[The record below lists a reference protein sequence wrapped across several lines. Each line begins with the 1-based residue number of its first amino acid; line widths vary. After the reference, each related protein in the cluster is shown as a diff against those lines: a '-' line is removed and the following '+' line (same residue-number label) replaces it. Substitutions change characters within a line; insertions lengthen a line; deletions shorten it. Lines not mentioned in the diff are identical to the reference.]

1 MPSSG
6 DLKTLGRAPLRCAE
20 QADVDLFVETLG
32 RFERGEIGADAW
44 RAFRLIHGV
53 YGQRQDDVQMLRVKI
68 PQGVLSA
75 SQLDALADVAS
86 ISRGFL
92 HVTTRQNVQFHFVQL
107 SDAGAALR
115 RLLESGLTTR
125 EAGGNTVRNV
135 TTCAFAGVSPDEV
148 FDVTPYAQALTRHF
162 LRHPLGSSLPR
173 KLKIA
178 FEGCADDH
186 GVTTINDLGFRAAV
200 RDGARGF
207 RIIVGG
213 GTGTLPVAGRPLFE
227 FLPARDI
234 LAAAEAILGV
244 FHRLGDREHK
254 ERNRVKFL
262 VREMGFQSFRQEVLS
277 AFAALRVVAADVS
290 LRLPFDPQRPPKEAP
305 PSSPRLSPPSVAD
318 AERAAAA
325 ELRGPGLL
333 PVIPRGTPSRLE
345 FAASNVRPQRQQGFV
360 SVVVTLP
367 LGDVT
372 APQLRLI
379 GQLALSY
386 GDGTVRLTHDQNL
399 VLRWIRASD
408 VAELHR
414 RLSAAGL
421 GTPGAGS
428 VTDVTTCPGAESCR
442 LAVTHSR
449 GLGRL
454 LHDFLSE
461 RPELSAL
468 APQLKLKASG
478 CPNGCGHHHIASI
491 GFQGSARQLDGR
503 AVPQYFVM
511 TGGELTR
518 DETFFAKTVARI
530 PARRI
535 PEATERLLEL
545 YAKERLPDESAPAF
559 FRRIGAA
566 RQKELLAD
574 LGLLPSAQAQPED
587 FVDPGQDVGAFA
599 VETKIGECA
608 T

>member
-1 MPSSG
+1 MPPSVDS
-6 DLKTLGRAPLRCAE
+6 KTLGRASLRFAE

-86 ISRGFL
+86 FSRGFL
-92 HVTTRQNVQFHFVQL
+92 HVTTRQNVQLHFVKL
-107 SDAGAALR
+107 SDAEAALR

-125 EAGGNTVRNV
+125 GAGGNTVRNV
-135 TTCAFAGVSPDEV
+135 TTCAFAGVAPGEL
-148 FDVTPYAQALTRHF
+148 FDVTPYAEALTRHF
-162 LRHPLGSSLPR
+162 LRHPLSSTLPR
-173 KLKIA
+173 KFKIA

-200 RDGARGF
+200 QDGVRGF
-207 RIIVGG
+207 RVTVGG
-213 GTGTLPVAGRPLFE
+213 GTGTLPVAGHPLFE
-227 FLPARDI
+227 FLPAAEI
-234 LAAAEAILGV
+234 LAAGEAVLGV
-244 FHRLGDREHK
+244 FHRIGDREHK

-262 VREMGFQSFRQEVLS
+262 IREMGFLSFREEVLS
-277 AFAALRVVAADVS
+277 AFAALRLVAANIS
-290 LRLPFDPQRPPKEAP
+290 LRLPFDPQRPPEEAP
-305 PSSPRLSPPSVAD
+305 PSSQRPPAPT
-318 AERAAAA
+318 AFEAGRAAAA

-333 PVIPRGTPSRLE
+333 PVIPRGMPSELE
-345 FAASNVRPQRQQGFV
+345 FAASNVRPQRQPGFV

-379 GQLALSY
+379 GQLALAY

-399 VLRWIRASD
+399 VLRWIPTSD
-408 VAELHR
+408 VGALSR
-414 RLSAAGL
+414 RLATAGL

-428 VTDVTTCPGAESCR
+428 VTNVTSCPGAESCR

-454 LHDFLSE
+454 LHDFMDG
-461 RPELSAL
+461 RPELAAL

-478 CPNGCGHHHIASI
+478 CPNGCGHHHIAGI

-511 TGGELTR
+511 TGGEVTR
-518 DETFFAKTVARI
+518 EQTFFAKTVARI

-535 PEATERLLEL
+535 PEATERLVEL

-574 LGLLPSAQAQPED
+574 LEQLVPAQARPED
-587 FVDPGQDVGAFA
+587 FVDPGQDGETFV
-599 VETKIGECA
+599 VETKSGECA